1 MRTHSLTGPLAALV
15 VIHFLV
21 AGVHGMAHGAA
32 QVGLSLPALAFV
44 IVVIQLGPLA
54 GLALMR
60 AQLRI
65 GAAIVAV
72 SMAGAFLFGV
82 VNHFMLPGA
91 DHVMSVDAHWRP
103 LFGSTAVVLAITEAG
118 AAIVGT
124 VAALRYER
132 SPS

>member
-1 MRTHSLTGPLAALV
+1 MIGPLAALV
-15 VIHFLV
+15 VIHFFV
-21 AGVHGMAHGAA
+21 AVVHGVAHGTAH
-32 QVGLSLPALAFV
+32 VSLSLPALAFV

-54 GLALMR
+54 GLAITR
-60 AQLRI
+60 ARPRR

-91 DHVMSVDAHWRP
+91 DHVMSVDAHWRL
-103 LFGSTAVVLAITEAG
+103 LFGSTAVLLAITEAG

>member
-1 MRTHSLTGPLAALV
+1 MRTNSLTGPLAALV
-15 VIHFLV
+15 VIHFFV
-21 AGVHGMAHGAA
+21 AVVHGVAHGAA
-32 QVGLSLPALAFV
+32 HISLSLPALAFV

-60 AQLRI
+60 PQPRI

-72 SMAGAFLFGV
+72 SMAGALLFGL

-91 DHVMSVDAHWRP
+91 DHVMSVDTHWRM

-124 VAALRYER
+124 LAALRYER